1 LDGTTLS
8 AYIIRRL
15 LLAIVVLILS
25 TLLVFAIMHLL
36 PGDPILLYLS
46 QDALSRFTPEELAA
60 ARHQYWLDKPVI
72 VQYYHWLSG
81 VLHGDLGKS
90 IFRNTRVTHEI
101 AEALP
106 ITLYTGILAWVVS
119 HVIAIPAGII
129 CAVKRG
135 KWIDT
140 ALTILA
146 NIGITAPS
154 FWVGILLIYVFGLYL
169 NWLPIFGY
177 TSPTVDLWLS
187 LKKVIMP
194 VFCLCLFPLSGCVRQ
209 TRSAMLEVIR
219 QDYIRTAWS
228 KGLRERSVVLRH
240 ALKNGIMPV
249 VTLAGMSIPLIIGGQ
264 VLIETVFGIPGM
276 GRLAV
281 TALFSRDY
289 AIVQGIVLVIAVVV
303 VLCNLIVDISYGWL
317 DPRIRYA

>member
-1 LDGTTLS
+1 MS

-15 LLAIVVLILS
+15 LMALVVLILA
-25 TLLVFAIMHLL
+25 TFIVFIIMRML

-46 QDALSRFTPEELAA
+46 QDAYSRFTPEELAT
-60 ARHQYWLDKPVI
+60 ARHEFGLDKPV
-72 VQYYHWLSG
+72 VMQYFDWLSG
-81 VLHGDLGKS
+81 ILHGDLGKS
-90 IFRNTRVTHEI
+90 IFKSTQVTDEI
-101 AEALP
+101 KDALP
-106 ITLYTGILAWVVS
+106 ITLYMGLLAWIIS

-140 ALTILA
+140 VLTVMA
-146 NIGITAPS
+146 NIGITAPQ

-169 NWLPIFGY
+169 NWLPIYGFV
-177 TSPTVDLWLS
+177 SPLDDLVLS
-187 LKKVIMP
+187 IRKVIMP
-194 VFCLCLFPLSGCVRQ
+194 VFCLSLIPLSGCVRQ

-228 KGLRERSVVLRH
+228 KGLRGRVVILRH
-240 ALKNGIMPV
+240 ALKNGIIPV
-249 VTLAGMSIPLIIGGQ
+249 VTLAGMSIPIIIGGQ

-281 TALFSRDY
+281 NALFSRDY
-289 AIVQGIVLVIAVVV
+289 AIVQGIVLVIAVLVV
-303 VLCNLIVDISYGWL
+303 VCNLIVDISYSWI
-317 DPRIRYA
+317 DPRIRYD

>member
-1 LDGTTLS
+1 LS

-15 LLAIVVLILS
+15 LLALVVLFLA
-25 TLLVFAIMHLL
+25 TLVVFIIMHLL

-46 QDALSRFTPEELAA
+46 QDAYSKFTPVELAN
-60 ARHQYWLDKPVI
+60 ARHEFGLDKPVI
-72 VQYYHWLSG
+72 LQYFDWLWG
-81 VLHGDLGKS
+81 VLQGDLGKS
-90 IFRNTRVTHEI
+90 IFRNTKVTDEI
-101 AEALP
+101 RDALP
-106 ITLYTGILAWVVS
+106 ITLYTGILAWIVS
-119 HVIAIPAGII
+119 HAIAIPAGII

-140 ALTILA
+140 VLTVMA
-146 NIGITAPS
+146 NVGITAPS

-177 TSPTVDLWLS
+177 TSPLVDLPLS
-187 LKKVIMP
+187 IKKVIMP
-194 VFCLCLFPLSGCVRQ
+194 VFCLSLFPLSGCVRQ

-228 KGLRERSVVLRH
+228 KGLAERVVVLRH
-240 ALKNGIMPV
+240 ALKNGIIPV

-289 AIVQGIVLVIAVVV
+289 AIVQGIVLVIAIFV
-303 VLCNLIVDISYGWL
+303 VLSNLIVDISYGWL
-317 DPRIRYA
+317 DPRIRYD

>member
-1 LDGTTLS
+1 LAT
-8 AYIIRRL
+8 YIIRRL
-15 LLAIVVLILS
+15 LLALIVLILA
-25 TLLVFAIMHLL
+25 TFVVFIIMHML

-46 QDALSRFTPEELAA
+46 QDAYSKFTPEELAA
-60 ARHQYWLDKPVI
+60 ARHELGLDKPVVI
-72 VQYYHWLSG
+72 QYVDWVSG

-90 IFRNTRVTHEI
+90 IFRKTKVTQEI
-101 AEALP
+101 GDALP
-106 ITLYTGILAWVVS
+106 ITLYIGALSWIIS
-119 HVIAIPAGII
+119 HLIAIPAGVI

-140 ALTILA
+140 VLTVAA

-154 FWVGILLIYVFGLYL
+154 FWVGVLLIYVFGLYL

-177 TSPTVDLWLS
+177 TPPTEDFWLS

-194 VFCLCLFPLSGCVRQ
+194 VFCLSLTPLAGCVRQ

-228 KGLRERSVVLRH
+228 KGLRERAVVLKH
-240 ALKNGIMPV
+240 ALKNGIIPV
-249 VTLAGMSIPLIIGGQ
+249 VTLAGMSIPVILGGQ

-281 TALFSRDY
+281 EALFSRDY
-289 AIVQGIVLVIAVVV
+289 AIVQGIVLIIAVFVI
-303 VLCNLIVDISYGWL
+303 LCNLIVDISYGWL
-317 DPRIRYA
+317 DPRIRYD

>member
-1 LDGTTLS
+1 LS

-15 LLAIVVLILS
+15 LLAIVVLALA
-25 TLLVFAIMHLL
+25 TLVVFIIMHLL
-36 PGDPILLYLS
+36 PGDPALLYLS
-46 QDALSRFTPEELAA
+46 QDALSRFTPEELAL
-60 ARHQYWLDKPVI
+60 ARHQFGLDKPVI
-72 VQYYHWLSG
+72 LQYFDWLSG
-81 VLHGDLGKS
+81 VLRGDLGKS
-90 IFRNTRVTHEI
+90 IFRSTRVTEEI
-101 AEALP
+101 GDALP
-106 ITLYTGILAWVVS
+106 ITLYTGFLAWLVS
-119 HVIAIPAGII
+119 HAIAIPAGII

-135 KWIDT
+135 KWMDT
-140 ALTILA
+140 VLTIMA

-177 TSPTVDLWLS
+177 TSPLDDFWLS
-187 LKKVIMP
+187 IKKVIMP
-194 VFCLCLFPLSGCVRQ
+194 VFCLSLFPLSGCVRQ

-228 KGLRERSVVLRH
+228 KGLTERVVVLKH
-240 ALKNGIMPV
+240 ALKNGIIPV
-249 VTLAGMSIPLIIGGQ
+249 VTLAGMAIPLIIGGQ

-289 AIVQGIVLVIAVVV
+289 AIVQGIVLVIAVFVL
-303 VLCNLIVDISYGWL
+303 LCNLIVDISYGWL
-317 DPRIRYA
+317 DPRIRYD

>member
-1 LDGTTLS
+1 MA
-8 AYIIRRL
+8 AYLIRRI
-15 LLAIVVLILS
+15 LLALVVLILA
-25 TLLVFAIMHLL
+25 TLVVFVIMHLL

-46 QDALSRFTPEELAA
+46 QDAYSKFTPEELANV
-60 ARHQYWLDKPVI
+60 RHEFGLDKPVI
-72 VQYYHWLSG
+72 LQYFDWVWG
-81 VLHGDLGKS
+81 VLQGDLGKS
-90 IFRNTRVTHEI
+90 IFRNTRVTGEI
-101 AEALP
+101 GDALP
-106 ITLYTGILAWVVS
+106 ITLYTGILAWIFS
-119 HVIAIPAGII
+119 HAIAIPAGII

-140 ALTILA
+140 VLTIMA

-154 FWVGILLIYVFGLYL
+154 FWVGILLIYLFGLYL

-177 TSPTVDLWLS
+177 TSPLVNLPLS
-187 LKKVIMP
+187 IKKVIMP
-194 VFCLCLFPLSGCVRQ
+194 VFCLSLFPLSGCVRQ

-228 KGLRERSVVLRH
+228 KGLTERVIVLRH
-240 ALKNGIMPV
+240 ALKNGIIPV
-249 VTLAGMSIPLIIGGQ
+249 VTLAGMSVPLIIGGQ

-289 AIVQGIVLVIAVVV
+289 AIVQGIVLVIAVFV
-303 VLCNLIVDISYGWL
+303 VLSNLIVDISYGWL
-317 DPRIRYA
+317 DPRIRYN